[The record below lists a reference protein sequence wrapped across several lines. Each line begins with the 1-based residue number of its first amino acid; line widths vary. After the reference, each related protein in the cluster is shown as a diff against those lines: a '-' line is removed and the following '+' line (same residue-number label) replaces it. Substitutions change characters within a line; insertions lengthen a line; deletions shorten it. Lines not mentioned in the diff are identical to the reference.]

1 MERES
6 SITFKVP
13 SLSALKSLLAQTDA
27 SYGSSTFRDDA
38 THRIVV
44 LRVAIF
50 ENNAS
55 KYF

>member
-6 SITFKVP
+6 SIIFKVP
-13 SLSALKSLLAQTDA
+13 SLSSLRLLLAQTDA
-27 SYGSSTFRDDA
+27 SYGSSTFRDDT

-44 LRVAIF
+44 LRVAIS